1 MEEVK
6 VETLT
11 EILASIKDE
20 YFSDLNIHDIN
31 DDEVSD
37 VNESDI
43 DLDNPAN
50 REASAEYKNKIKV

>member
-1 MEEVK
+1 VEEVK

-50 REASAEYKNKIKV
+50 REASA